1 MLDTSR
7 IAESLLGAP
16 SGADAWLRLEATLR
30 AEGITRTALHS
41 SLPLSAPNPFAPGSA
56 GPAFGHVWDRDYDA
70 RLQSF
75 CGDVRKTHTREF
87 LHLRPTLLFLSRFNT
102 PLQIDHRR
110 VLDSREDRAFK
121 PLCRIMVEE
130 LGQTKAVAVPLRD
143 PATGTAAILSCWS
156 DDHRPDFSKW
166 MNENLSAVRLAGQF
180 FLGLHCAWR
189 RADAPAGIALSDR
202 ERQVLA
208 LLASGVDTET
218 IADRLGIS
226 SRSVIEYILRARR
239 KLNASTRTEA
249 VAIALRA
256 GVID

>member
-1 MLDTSR
+1 MSDMSTIGENLLDAAS
-7 IAESLLGAP
+7 E
-16 SGADAWLRLEATLR
+16 ADAWRRLSATLR
-30 AEGITRTALHS
+30 AEGITRTALHCDV
-41 SLPLSAPNPFAPGSA
+41 PLSAPNPFASGSA
-56 GPAFGHVWDRDYDA
+56 GPVFGHVWDRDHDA
-70 RLQSF
+70 RLRAF
-75 CGDVRKTHTREF
+75 RGDVRKTTARDL
-87 LHLRPTLLFLSRFNT
+87 LHLRPTIMFLSRSRT
-102 PLQIDHRR
+102 PLQIDHRH
-110 VLDSREDRAFK
+110 VLESPGHRAFK